1 MDDHLDT
8 LPLDIARHVV
18 LRCAAGQGD
27 GGKGKEKGIIGIAAP
42 IRDFSREVVA
52 ALGVALPM
60 SQSSEKE
67 VRRMV
72 RLLKTSTDE
81 ISTNLGYLKI

>member
-1 MDDHLDT
+1 M
-8 LPLDIARHVV
+8 
-18 LRCAAGQGD
+18 
-27 GGKGKEKGIIGIAAP
+27 
-42 IRDFSREVVA
+42 A